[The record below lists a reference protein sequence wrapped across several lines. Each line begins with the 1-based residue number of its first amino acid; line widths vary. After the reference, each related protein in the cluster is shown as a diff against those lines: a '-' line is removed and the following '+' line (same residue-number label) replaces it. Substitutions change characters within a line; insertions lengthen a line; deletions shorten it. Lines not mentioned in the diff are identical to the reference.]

1 MINWFAIHPW
11 ATGIVTFFLMWS
23 DWLLTILQE
32 REQRAHYSEHYQSY
46 PINTIE
52 GNPLYQSSVK
62 AAQIVNPKHLIIALI
77 LSILTTYALVW
88 IPQYW
93 HAAFIG
99 YVWGLFLIVNT
110 THLGNLIGYRA
121 GRYGLHGKIFLHLRT
136 GYLIQMGRYL
146 ALAIFLILLAI
157 SSASPFIM
165 GVAIAGVTSATRQL
179 LWLRKIPSIDAD
191 DQPPPA
197 ST

>member
-11 ATGIVTFFLMWS
+11 ATGIVTFFFMFS

-99 YVWGLFLIVNT
+99 YVWGIFLIVIT

-121 GRYGLHGKIFLHLRT
+121 GRHGLHGIIFLHLRT

-146 ALAIFLILLAI
+146 ALAVFLILLAI

-165 GVAIAGVTSATRQL
+165 GVAIAGVTSAARQL
-179 LWLRKIPSIDAD
+179 LWLRKIPPIDTD

>member
-146 ALAIFLILLAI
+146 ALAVFLILLAI
-157 SSASPFIM
+157 SSASAFIM
-165 GVAIAGVTSATRQL
+165 GVAIAGVTSAARQL
-179 LWLRKIPSIDAD
+179 LWLRKIPPIDAD